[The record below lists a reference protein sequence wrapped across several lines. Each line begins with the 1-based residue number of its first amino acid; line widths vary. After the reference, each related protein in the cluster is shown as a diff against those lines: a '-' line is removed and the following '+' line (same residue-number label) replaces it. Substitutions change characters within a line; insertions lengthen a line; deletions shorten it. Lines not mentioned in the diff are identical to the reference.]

1 VSEYSRRQFIAGL
14 GAVTAAAVSPL
25 ASRLAAADAIA
36 PSAVAGFGAL
46 AADPEGL
53 LDLPPGFRYRVISRV
68 GDPMDDGFAVPGLA
82 DDMHAFEAPGGRTVL
97 VRNHEL
103 DPSSKETAFRAIE
116 RPLGDAELARIYDPG
131 AGRGGV
137 TTVVFDTNSGRV
149 EGQYLTLAGTLR
161 NCSGG
166 ATPWGSWISCEEMVI
181 GPGQYAAR
189 RAHGYNFEVPAS
201 ARSLVEPVPLR
212 AMGRF
217 NHEAVAV
224 DARSGAVYQSED
236 REDGLVYR
244 FLAQQRERLSAGGR
258 LQALA
263 LRDLPGVDTGN
274 RAGAEITFAPG
285 RRFPV
290 DWVDLDE
297 VESPNDDL
305 RLQGRAKGAAVIVRG
320 EGMTVEV
327 EAATGKTRIWLVST
341 SGGPGGLGQLWC
353 YRPARDEGGA
363 GERRH
368 PGTLELVLEPRNM
381 KLLHN
386 GDNLTLAPFGDLLV
400 CEDNPDAQHIVGIT
414 RDGGMYRFA
423 ANARRDSE
431 FAGATFSPDGGTLF
445 VNLQAPG
452 LTFAITGPWHARSS
466 SDP

>member
-1 VSEYSRRQFIAGL
+1 M
-14 GAVTAAAVSPL
+14 AAAAASPF
-25 ASRLAAADAIA
+25 ASRLAAADVIA
-36 PSAVAGFGAL
+36 PSAVEGFGAL
-46 AADPEGL
+46 VADPEGI

-82 DDMHAFEAPGGRTVL
+82 DDMHAFEAPAGRTVL

-103 DPSSKETAFRAIE
+103 DPSSQETAFRAMQ
-116 RPLGDAELARIYDPG
+116 RPLGDAEIARIYDPG

-137 TTVVFDTNSGRV
+137 STLVVDTPSGRV
-149 EGQYLTLAGTLR
+149 EEQVLTLAGTLR

-181 GPGQYAAR
+181 GPGQYGAR
-189 RAHGYNFEVPAS
+189 KAHGYNFEVPAA
-201 ARSLVEPVPLR
+201 ARSLVEPVPLV

-224 DARSGAVYQSED
+224 DARSGVVYQSED
-236 REDGLVYR
+236 REDGLMYR
-244 FLAQQRERLSAGGR
+244 FLPEEPERLRAGGR

-274 RAGAEITFAPG
+274 RAGAGSAFAPG
-285 RRFPV
+285 RRFAV
-290 DWVDLDE
+290 DWVDLDD
-297 VESPNDDL
+297 VASPNDDL

-320 EGMTVEV
+320 EGMSVEV
-327 EAATGKTRIWLVST
+327 EAATGQTCIWLVST
-341 SGGPGGLGQLWC
+341 SGGPRGLGQLWC

-363 GERRH
+363 GERSH
-368 PGTLELVLEPRNM
+368 PGTLELVLEPRAM
-381 KLLHN
+381 ELLHN

-400 CEDNPDAQHIVGIT
+400 CEDNADAQHIVGIT

-423 ANARRDSE
+423 ANTKRDSE
-431 FAGATFSPDGGTLF
+431 FAGATFSPDGSTLY

-452 LTFAITGPWHARSS
+452 LTIAITGPWHARAS